1 MSVHDYNS
9 TNPTS
14 TNPTIEGYYQMVQAP
29 PHISDAGQRAYYEQ
43 RRRAII
49 TELRALDTLLGRTQT
64 IPRKER

>member
-1 MSVHDYNS
+1 MSEPDSGYMAHAEFVA
-9 TNPTS
+9 TVPTTYGFS
-14 TNPTIEGYYQMVQAP
+14 EAP
-29 PHISDAGQRAYYEQ
+29 PDIPDGQRAYYEQ